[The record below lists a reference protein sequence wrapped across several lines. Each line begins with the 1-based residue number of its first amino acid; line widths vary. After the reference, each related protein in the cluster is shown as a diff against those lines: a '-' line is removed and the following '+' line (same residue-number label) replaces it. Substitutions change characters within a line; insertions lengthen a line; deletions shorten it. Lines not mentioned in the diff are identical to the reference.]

1 MNVTNNFYGSTSGIQ
16 TSKIRKVLLSSVM
29 IVGIISSIVTSA
41 ATAAPR
47 TQEQLNED
55 LMAAVESGKGVQK
68 AMDALS
74 ANTLEKAK
82 KAGLK
87 GDDLKKLEELL
98 KRVSGW
104 TRDVEVQGDQGDQHG
119 SPSAFPEFIVP
130 GSDITWFPSNKPDG
144 EDTSTSGSTNSAN
157 DDEQMKAF
165 MSLFAAAVCVAQPPA
180 CAVMMPLMMSMGSG
194 GEYTTAVETMK
205 GIQDAATTGEIDPKL
220 QEQLKRQL
228 ENLSKEHLGKDFYDA
243 VRRLPAELDKA
254 PREAALLDLLNQSF
268 RGSKIEEDLTGHLP
282 AWAREVL
289 DQLKNG
295 VSTEDLCEL
304 LPADGDG
311 PFFTNAIQKSTMQF
325 ALSLAGQSTS
335 RSPLYKKYW
344 TNFLSKVDLQDDPNR
359 GTYNPCQL

>member
-1 MNVTNNFYGSTSGIQ
+1 MNVTKLFDGSTSRIKIL
-16 TSKIRKVLLSSVM
+16 KIRNILLSVVM
-29 IVGIISSIVTSA
+29 IVGTNFTTLTSA
-41 ATAAPR
+41 ETVAPR
-47 TQEQLNED
+47 TQEQLNAD
-55 LMAAVESGKGVQK
+55 LMAAVDSGKGIQK

-98 KRVSGW
+98 KRIGGW
-104 TRDVEVQGDQGDQHG
+104 TRDVEEKGLDGDERG
-119 SPSAFPEFIVP
+119 SPAAFPQFIAP
-130 GSDITWFPSNKPDG
+130 GSDVAWFPPNNTSSD
-144 EDTSTSGSTNSAN
+144 DTSTSGSINSAN
-157 DDEQMKAF
+157 NDEQMKAF

-180 CAVMMPLMMSMGSG
+180 CAVMMPLMMSLGSG

-359 GTYNPCQL
+359 GTSNPCQL